1 MTNNPILV
9 VDDEV
14 EISQLIQL
22 YLQKAGFAVV
32 TAASGTEAVELIR
45 QQNFAL
51 AVLDIM
57 LPGLDGLAVCQEI
70 KRKNNWPVIFLSCR
84 SDESDKIDA
93 LDIGDD
99 YMTKPFSPG
108 ELAARVK
115 AHLRRSAQDNVA
127 RQGLVFG
134 ELAIDLAAKQ
144 VRKQGKVLLLS
155 ATEFRLLSLLVS
167 HPGRIY
173 SAEQL
178 FELIWQ
184 ADGLDDARTVA
195 VHISNLRKKI
205 EADPAR
211 PQYIVT
217 HRGLGYQF
225 SDGWRLVR

>member
-1 MTNNPILV
+1 MIFSGA
-9 VDDEV
+9 DQAAAERR
-14 EISQLIQL
+14 
-22 YLQKAGFAVV
+22 AG
-32 TAASGTEAVELIR
+32 AAGPEAENAMSPYEAIDKQV
-45 QQNFAL
+45 QQ
-51 AVLDIM
+51 
-57 LPGLDGLAVCQEI
+57 
-70 KRKNNWPVIFLSCR
+70 
-84 SDESDKIDA
+84 
-93 LDIGDD
+93 
-99 YMTKPFSPG
+99 
-108 ELAARVK
+108 

-178 FELIWQ
+178 SELIWQ